1 MAYWVTILTEC
12 CIFAILALGLNMVW
26 GWSGDFDLAFYGYMA
41 LGTYTTMVVTIG
53 TPVPPV
59 EYILGWHLP
68 FLVAIPV
75 AMAVVV
81 AFAAVIGAI
90 ALRNLREIYFA
101 ITTLGAISAL
111 YLVVQNYTPLF
122 NGFNGLFG
130 LVDPGQ
136 AQLHLDYQGYRDFL
150 LAFCAGLLLA
160 VYLFA
165 QRVSTSPLG
174 RMLRAVRDDERA
186 AAVYGRNIFW
196 AKYRAYLMGAA
207 LAGLAGALFAVYLGA
222 FNPSAWAP
230 QEILVLYAAILVG
243 GRGNPRGVVLG
254 VFAVYIGFVEM
265 TRYLPS
271 LGSRPEFAPAVRQII
286 IGLLIIL
293 MLRFRPQG
301 LIPDRPRTDPDGSAG
316 ARAGPLALIRR
327 RLGSSTAAPGH
338 SDHADAEA
346 GVASD
351 VASPRDS
358 AEPAGSTQ
366 SSPAAG
372 GLRPADSP
380 LAWPTPTAEEG

>member
-12 CIFAILALGLNMVW
+12 CIFGILALGLNMVW

-53 TPVPPV
+53 KPLPPV
-59 EYILGWHLP
+59 EYVLGWQIP
-68 FLVAIPV
+68 FLAAIPV
-75 AMAVVV
+75 AMVVVV
-81 AFAAVIGAI
+81 AFAAIIGAI

-130 LVDPGQ
+130 LVNPG
-136 AQLHLDYQGYRDFL
+136 ADLLHLDYHSYRNFL
-150 LAFCAGLLLA
+150 LGFCAAILLV

-165 QRVSTSPLG
+165 QRVSTSPFG

-196 AKYRAYLMGAA
+196 AKYRAYLMGAS

-254 VFAVYIGFVEM
+254 VFAVYIGFVEL
-265 TRYLPS
+265 TRYLPTID
-271 LGSRPEFAPAVRQII
+271 SRPEFAPAFRQIL

-301 LIPDRPRTDPDGSAG
+301 ILPDRPRLDPDGPVRRG
-316 ARAGPLALIRR
+316 GPIVAMLRR
-327 RLGSSTAAPGH
+327 RTDPRAVRHGSQAPTPSG
-338 SDHADAEA
+338 DPAFGQAT
-346 GVASD
+346 G
-351 VASPRDS
+351 ASPD
-358 AEPAGSTQ
+358 APAGTGALRPGTSE
-366 SSPAAG
+366 AAG
-372 GLRPADSP
+372 
-380 LAWPTPTAEEG
+380 

>member
-1 MAYWVTILTEC
+1 MTAYWVTVLTEC

-41 LGTYTTMVVTIG
+41 LGTYSTMVLTIG
-53 TPVPPV
+53 KPLPPV
-59 EYILGWHLP
+59 RYVLGWRLP
-68 FLVAIPV
+68 YLVAIPL
-75 AMAVVV
+75 AMLVVV
-81 AFAAVIGAI
+81 AFAAVVGAI

-111 YLVVQNYTPLF
+111 YLIVQNYTPLF
-122 NGFNGLFG
+122 NGFNGVFG
-130 LVDPGQ
+130 LVDPGST
-136 AQLHLDYQGYRDFL
+136 QLHLSYHAYRDFL
-150 LAFCAGLLLA
+150 LLFCAVLLA
-160 VYLFA
+160 VVYLFA
-165 QRVSTSPLG
+165 QRVSKSPLG

-196 AKYRAYLMGAA
+196 AKYRAYLMGAS

-254 VFAVYIGFVEM
+254 VFAVYIGFVEF
-265 TRYLPS
+265 TRYLPTV
-271 LGSRPEFAPAVRQII
+271 GSRPEFAPALRQIL

-301 LIPDRPRTDPDGSAG
+301 ILPDRPRRDVKGSPKLP
-316 ARAGPLALIRR
+316 AGPLVDATL
-327 RLGSSTAAPGH
+327 AA
-338 SDHADAEA
+338 AA
-346 GVASD
+346 VVSD
-351 VASPRDS
+351 V
-358 AEPAGSTQ
+358 GSTHG
-366 SSPAAG
+366 SWRSR
-372 GLRPADSP
+372 LLTR
-380 LAWPTPTAEEG
+380 ERR